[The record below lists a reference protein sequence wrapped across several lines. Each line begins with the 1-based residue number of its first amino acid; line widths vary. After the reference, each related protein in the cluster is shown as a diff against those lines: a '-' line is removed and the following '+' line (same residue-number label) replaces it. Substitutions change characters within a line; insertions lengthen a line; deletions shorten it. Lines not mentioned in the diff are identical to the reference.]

1 MEYRSDYIN
10 TRIRISK
17 EEANQAKLLAKSR
30 DMTFQGWIGQLIR
43 TELRR
48 NESKEAFNDQAS
60 AQSFAKRLNR
70 GEA

>member
-48 NESKEAFNDQAS
+48 NESKEA
-60 AQSFAKRLNR
+60 
-70 GEA
+70 